1 GQLTV
6 ASLTKPT
13 SINDLVDQDA
23 VSGQF
28 IPRGISP
35 ILTELS
41 HNQYDHVPLLE
52 SFYGASEA
60 PSGNN
65 TVGDISFKRHAYEIL
80 AWKGWD
86 AFISYISN
94 RYNSDSEASEAI

>member
-1 GQLTV
+1 
-6 ASLTKPT
+6 
-13 SINDLVDQDA
+13 
-23 VSGQF
+23 
-28 IPRGISP
+28 
-35 ILTELS
+35 LTELS

-94 RYNSDSEASEAI
+94 RYNSDSEAFKAILGNEYSDWASFKKAQYKRLEDKEPAT

>member
-1 GQLTV
+1 LKSLAENELAIYFNKVVQVPRNTTSNTSTTTTSLPSTNDAFLPYGQLTV

-52 SFYGASEA
+52 S
-60 PSGNN
+60 
-65 TVGDISFKRHAYEIL
+65 
-80 AWKGWD
+80 
-86 AFISYISN
+86 
-94 RYNSDSEASEAI
+94 